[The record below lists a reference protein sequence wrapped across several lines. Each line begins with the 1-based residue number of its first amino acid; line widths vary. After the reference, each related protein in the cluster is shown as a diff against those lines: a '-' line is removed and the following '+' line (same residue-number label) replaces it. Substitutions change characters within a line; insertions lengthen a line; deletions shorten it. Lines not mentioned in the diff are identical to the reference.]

1 VGAANETEERVSK
14 PLVALVAI
22 LAAALAAA
30 GCGEKK
36 ENAGPPGKEKL
47 TVVLDY
53 LPNPDHVG
61 FYAAQK
67 RGDFKRAGLD
77 VDLKVPPDP
86 SSPLKLLAAGKAD
99 LAISY
104 EPEVLLARDRGLRVV
119 SVAAIAQRPLTSIM
133 AVGSK
138 GVRAPADLAGKTV
151 GTAGIPYQSAYLKTI
166 ERRAGVSPGSVK
178 EVDVGFNLVPAMLSG
193 KVDATL
199 GAFWNIEGVQLAR
212 AGKHPSIIR
221 MDQAGVPTYDELVV
235 VARQS
240 DLNPRAN
247 LIRRF
252 LRALGQG
259 YEFARRDPATATS
272 ELVAANPDLNEKT
285 SLAQVKASL
294 PVFFPPRGKPFG
306 FADPAS
312 WQSYGQWMFSNQL
325 LKRQPNA
332 GDALT
337 NEFLPGQGL

>member
-1 VGAANETEERVSK
+1 VGATNETEERVK
-14 PLVALVAI
+14 KLVVAIAVLAGLVAV
-22 LAAALAAA
+22 A

-36 ENAGPPGKEKL
+36 ENVSPPGKTKL

-61 FYAAQK
+61 FYTALR
-67 RGDFKRAGLD
+67 RGYFKRAGLD
-77 VDLKVPPDP
+77 VELRVPPDP

-104 EPEVLLARDRGLRVV
+104 EPELLLARDRGLQLV
-119 SVAAIAQRPLTSIM
+119 SVGAIAQRPLTSIM
-133 AVGSK
+133 ALGSK
-138 GVRAPADLAGKTV
+138 NIRAPANLSGKTV

-166 ERRAGVSPGSVK
+166 EKKAGVNAGSVK

-193 KVDATL
+193 KADATL
-199 GAFWNIEGVQLAR
+199 GAFWNIEGVELAR
-212 AGKHPSIIR
+212 RGKHPSIIR
-221 MDQAGVPTYDELVV
+221 MDQAGVPTYDELVL
-235 VARQS
+235 VARRS
-240 DLNPRAN
+240 SLNTQAN
-247 LIRRF
+247 AIRRF
-252 LRALGQG
+252 MRALGQG
-259 YEFARRDPATATS
+259 YQFARRDPKGATAD
-272 ELVAANPDLNEKT
+272 LVDENPDLNEAT

-294 PVFFPPRGKPFG
+294 PVFFPPKGKPFG

-312 WQSYGQWMFSNQL
+312 WQSYGQWMFTNNL
-325 LKRQPNA
+325 LKKPPDA